1 MNVLVTGACGFVGS
15 NLAKYFEHVI
25 DIDLHGLDIKK
36 DVSLPYKK
44 FYTWVEY
51 PLIDWD
57 IYQAVIHL
65 AGKAHDTR
73 NTSNEQEYYDV
84 NVTIAKKVYDSFRN
98 SKARTHIHFSSVKA
112 VTDSVVGV
120 LDESAL
126 PNPQTI
132 YGQTKLESENYIVNN
147 PQKEHQRVFILRPTM
162 IHGPG
167 NKGNLNLLYSFVKM
181 GVPYP
186 LGAFENSRSFLG
198 IDNLMFILDQILQ
211 NQNIKSQTMI
221 LADDE
226 PLSTKTLVRLIAESL
241 DRKPVIWSIPKHY
254 IRIMARLSNTFHLPF
269 TSERLNK
276 LTETYL
282 ASNARMKTS
291 LGIAKLPNDAK
302 SSMRKT
308 LLSFAE
314 GEKR

>member
-1 MNVLVTGACGFVGS
+1 MKVLVTGACGFVGS
-15 NLAKYFEHVI
+15 NLARYFEHVT
-25 DIDLHGLDIKK
+25 DIDLYGLDIKR
-36 DVSLPYKK
+36 DASLPYKK

-57 IYQAVIHL
+57 VYQAVIHL

-84 NVTIAKKVYDSFRN
+84 NVNIAQKVYDSFRS
-98 SKARTHIHFSSVKA
+98 SKARTLIHFSSVKA
-112 VTDSVVGV
+112 VADSVLGS
-120 LDESAL
+120 LDELAI

-132 YGQTKLESENYIVNN
+132 YGQTKLESENYIANN
-147 PQKEHQRVFILRPTM
+147 PQKEHQRVFILRPAM

-167 NKGNLNLLYSFVKM
+167 NKGNLNLLYTFVKM
-181 GVPYP
+181 GAPYP

-198 IDNLMFILDQILQ
+198 IDNLMFILDKILR
-211 NQNIKSQTMI
+211 NQNLKSQSMI

-241 DRKPVIWSIPKHY
+241 NQKPRIWSIPKHY
-254 IRIMARLSNTFHLPF
+254 IRIIARLNDTFHLPF

-302 SSMRKT
+302 SGMRRT

-314 GEKR
+314 GEKK